1 VTTAPTPNNSTRNWW
16 LVAVA
21 LVLLVGLA
29 FGRVLTADFLIYDDW
44 EYVVTNDMVRRG
56 LTLESFTWAWQA
68 FHSSNWHPLT
78 WLSHMV
84 DVQLYGLQPA
94 GHHATNLILHT
105 INTVLLL
112 TLLRRLTGSL
122 WRSALVAAWFG
133 LHPTHVESVAW
144 VSERKDVLSTF
155 FGLLCLLAYTRYARS
170 ASTLNPQPSTVA
182 SPSAF
187 RFLTSGSYWLTF
199 LFLALGLMSKPMLV
213 TWPFVLLLL
222 DIWPLRRLELSTFNF
237 QLSTLKRLVLEKV
250 PFFVLTAASC
260 VVTFFAQRAGGAV
273 QSMEQL
279 TVTTRVA
286 NALVSYVRYLGK
298 TFWPTD
304 LSIYYPYPAAWSA
317 VAISGATLL
326 LLALFLLALRFRTE
340 RPYGFVGLSWFLG
353 TLVPVIGIVQV
364 GGQSL
369 ADRYQYLP
377 QIGIFILLAWGLGEL
392 VARRPAARGAVL
404 GGVGLTVLACLGL
417 TWQRTG
423 DWRNSEVLFK
433 QALRVT
439 KDNHIAYNNLGLHY
453 LKEKRYAD
461 AIKCFEEALRIRP
474 GFAATHSNLGLC
486 LSALSQNEAAIEQFR
501 AALKFRPT
509 LHEARVNLGNV
520 LVMQGQVPEALELL
534 QEAVAALPRYP
545 EGHLSLANALV
556 EQDRL
561 DEALVYLRQALQL
574 RPDYA
579 DALNCWGSLLLRQG
593 KSAEAMERYRAA
605 LALNPSL
612 AEAHSN
618 LGLALAGAGQTREA
632 MASYE
637 TALTLNPDLLSAHF
651 GLAILKESLGQL
663 EAATAHWAAA
673 VEKSP
678 SLAGAREQMGMLLAK
693 QGKLPEA
700 LPHLAEAVRLQP
712 ENARLHAQHG
722 LVLDQLGQTAAAV
735 AAYRQAV
742 TLGTTQPEVWNNLSW
757 ILATHPSA
765 DLRAPAEAVQLGE
778 KACLVTEHREVRFL
792 GTLAAAY
799 AAAERFPEAITTAQ
813 RAVDLA
819 RTSDQPELAARN
831 EELLN
836 LYRAGQPYREAV
848 PEN

>member
-1 VTTAPTPNNSTRNWW
+1 VTTAPTPNNNTRNWW
-16 LVAVA
+16 LVALGLA
-21 LVLLVGLA
+21 LLVGLA

-56 LTLESFTWAWQA
+56 LTPESFTWAWQA

-84 DVQLYGLQPA
+84 DVQLYGLRPA

-112 TLLRRLTGSL
+112 ALLRRLTGSL

-144 VSERKDVLSTF
+144 ISERKDVLSTF
-155 FGLLCLLAYTRYARS
+155 FGLLCLLAYARYVFATGVMSSNNLPQNTRKPLTRPA
-170 ASTLNPQPSTVA
+170 ATL
-182 SPSAF
+182 SPSDGE
-187 RFLTSGSYWLTF
+187 RDGVRGHSGWTF
-199 LFLALGLMSKPMLV
+199 ASLGNAKVWYGLALLYFALGLMSKPMLV

-222 DIWPLRRLELSTFNF
+222 DIWPLRRIELSTFNF
-237 QLSTLKRLVLEKV
+237 QLSTLKRLLLEKT
-250 PFFVLTAASC
+250 PFFLLTAASC

-273 QSMEQL
+273 QSIEHL
-279 TVTTRVA
+279 PVATRVA

-317 VAISGATLL
+317 VVISGATLL
-326 LLALFLLALRFRTE
+326 LLALFLVALRFRTE

-369 ADRYQYLP
+369 ADRYQYIP

-392 VARRPAARGAVL
+392 VARRPAARVAVL

-423 DWRNSEVLFK
+423 DWRNSEILFQ

-439 KDNHIAYNNLGLHY
+439 QNNHIAYNNLGLHY

-486 LSALSQNEAAIEQFR
+486 LSALGQNEAAIAQFR
-501 AALKFRPT
+501 AALKYRPS

-520 LVMQGQVPEALELL
+520 LVMQGQVAEALELL

-545 EGHLSLANALV
+545 EGHLSLANALI

-579 DALNCWGSLLLRQG
+579 DARNCWGSLLLRQG
-593 KSAEAMERYRAA
+593 KSAEAMEQYRAA
-605 LALNPSL
+605 LALNPNL

-637 TALTLNPDLLSAHF
+637 IALTLNPDLLSAHF

-693 QGKLPEA
+693 QGKLTEA

-757 ILATHPSA
+757 ILATHPAA

-778 KACLVTEHREVRFL
+778 KACQITEHREVRFL

-799 AAAERFPEAITTAQ
+799 AAAGRFPEAISH
-813 RAVDLA
+813 RAT
-819 RTSDQPELAARN
+819 RH
-831 EELLN
+831 
-836 LYRAGQPYREAV
+836 
-848 PEN
+848 